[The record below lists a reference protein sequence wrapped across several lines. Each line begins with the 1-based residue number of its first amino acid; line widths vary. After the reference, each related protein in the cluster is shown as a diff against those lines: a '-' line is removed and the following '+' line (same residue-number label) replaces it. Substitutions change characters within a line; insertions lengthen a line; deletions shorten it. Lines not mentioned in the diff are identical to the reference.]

1 MLYVAVAAMASGI
14 VVRRRMWPVRAL
26 TPVLVAVGAGWA
38 VVPELT
44 RNVGGLVWEGE
55 KLVPGV
61 AEAHLK
67 AREEAEGAI
76 EKVELHVGMA
86 QAWVDEKRKVVKDV
100 VESLVKKG

>member
-14 VVRRRMWPVRAL
+14 VVRKRMLPVRAL
-26 TPVLVAVGAGWA
+26 TPLLVAVGAGWA

-61 AEAHLK
+61 AEAHL
-67 AREEAEGAI
+67 AVREQAEGTY
-76 EKVELHVGMA
+76 KQVEGSVQEA
-86 QAWVDEKRKVVKDV
+86 QGWVDEKRKVVKEV